1 MISTGIKEVLTG
13 DKTKSQKDYLTTT
26 ELARL
31 CGVSRFTIINWV
43 KKGKIKSFETI
54 GGHRR
59 IALSEVIL
67 FLEAFHIDSAKNGGI
82 SELLRHCW
90 EFAESTSCDKKCGN
104 CLIYKRQIDY
114 CFLVVRQ
121 FGKEVICCEGDC
133 LDCDYFNKFFNKRKQ
148 IEKPS
153 DEKIDIS
160 KEIAEEKRNILYS
173 FVYGVGRGV
182 HGLKETVAGLRE
194 RFVGRPYRV
203 NRQTEET

>member
-1 MISTGIKEVLTG
+1 MISTGIKKVLTG

-26 ELARL
+26 ELARI

-59 IALSEVIL
+59 IAFSEVIL
-67 FLEAFHIDSAKNGGI
+67 FLEALHIDSAKNGGP
-82 SELLRHCW
+82 SE
-90 EFAESTSCDKKCGN
+90 
-104 CLIYKRQIDY
+104 
-114 CFLVVRQ
+114 
-121 FGKEVICCEGDC
+121 
-133 LDCDYFNKFFNKRKQ
+133 RKQ

-160 KEIAEEKRNILYS
+160 KEIAEEKRNFLYS
-173 FVYGVGRGV
+173 FVYGVGRVV
-182 HGLKETVAGLRE
+182 HGLEETVADLRE